1 MTRVTRRPSARR
13 PSSATLTGPSWSV
26 CRLRRRRPTGPQ
38 QGRGADLLAEFAAFL
53 EFREQQQRE
62 ASGADVD
69 VPLFEKLADGTERSA
84 TLPMRQARRLLAQ
97 WGWVEPEG
105 GAARQFFQSL
115 TGGQQQGGPRPAAG
129 GQRAPRKATG

>member
-1 MTRVTRRPSARR
+1 MT
-13 PSSATLTGPSWSV
+13 GQ
-26 CRLRRRRPTGPQ
+26 Q

-105 GAARQFFQSL
+105 SDDGGQDSDQPEGGAARQFFQSL